1 MEATMETEEVMEEKN
16 PNALVLIDEGK
27 QFAVKTDCMDPEALF
42 LDKKNFVPML
52 NQVKKIARGLIAD
65 VHTEEGFKARK
76 AMNAKLAKLK
86 TAIEDRGA
94 QVAKELKA
102 KPKRVDETRR
112 LVKETLEMLQKEVMA
127 PIREIEARQQE
138 IVEISNIPA
147 TAIGCNSEGCR
158 QVLEAI
164 EAHVHDAKYWDESY
178 QEAMDAINDA
188 RRQVNGILASAEKQ
202 EAELNWNA

>member
-102 KPKRVDETRR
+102 KHKAALDRKPKISKGDLKWFYDMVQKAIKHEETIVQSVKRMSEIRLECEKNHIRWTDEATRVLDKQRKSEDE
-112 LVKETLEMLQKEVMA
+112 LAIVLHSIKEQL
-127 PIREIEARQQE
+127 PI
-138 IVEISNIPA
+138 
-147 TAIGCNSEGCR
+147 
-158 QVLEAI
+158 LEAT
-164 EAHVHDAKYWDESY
+164 
-178 QEAMDAINDA
+178 
-188 RRQVNGILASAEKQ
+188 LAPVPKEKKCTSKK
-202 EAELNWNA
+202 